1 MRSSIFPAGMLLA
14 VGRVR
19 AAATCGG
26 GGGETFDYIIAGA
39 GTCGLVLA
47 NRLSAD
53 PTIRVAV
60 IEPGEDVRNN
70 VNVTDPALFTV
81 PFGTSIDWQYSTTPQ
96 PAGGNRTIPFHAG
109 KAIGGTST
117 INGMTYIRG
126 DKAQFDAWE
135 ASLGNEGWNWETL
148 YPYYKKVEKFTIPSA
163 AQTTAGATYD
173 PEVHGEAGHVHTGFP
188 FALVN
193 GSFHGLAADSWAA
206 LGYAFNEDV
215 NAGSVHGF
223 SAWPQTLDRDLNL
236 RFDAARAYYY
246 GVEDRPNLTLIK
258 GTVKKIVWARSAATD
273 QSAVADGV
281 EYVTPDGQSVRITA
295 AKEVILSAG
304 ALRSPLILE
313 SSGVGNPSLLN
324 SLGIETEIDLPGV
337 GEYLQEQPNT
347 DLGWVDKL
355 NSTGSAPYA
364 TFSMAQDLFGDD
376 LSSIEAS
383 TAAQIPAWAE
393 KVAAASSHGAVAA
406 ANLEKLFRV
415 QHDLIFKQNV
425 TIGETLT
432 ALSQGFFISAMWLL
446 LPFSWGSV
454 HLTSVDAINAPAI
467 DPKYF
472 FIDFD
477 LDVQI
482 RLGRVA
488 QKFWHTEPASKF
500 VGAGILPE
508 DGVLPLN
515 ATDAQWAG
523 YISDTLAPNH
533 HPIGTASMMSRELGG
548 VVDPKLK
555 VYGTKNVRVV
565 DASILPL
572 QFSGHLTATLYAVA
586 ERAAEFILE
595 TAS

>member
-1 MRSSIFPAGMLLA
+1 MRSSMFPASMLLA
-14 VGRVR
+14 VGSAR
-19 AAATCGG
+19 AATCG
-26 GGGETFDYIIAGA
+26 EEFDYIIAGA

-53 PTIRVAV
+53 PTVRVAV

-70 VNVTDPALFTV
+70 INVTDPALFTV
-81 PFGTSIDWQYSTTPQ
+81 PYGTSIDWQYSTTPQ
-96 PAGGNRTIPFHAG
+96 PAAGNRSIPFHAG

-135 ASLGNEGWNWETL
+135 ASLGNEGWNWDAL
-148 YPYYKKVEKFTIPSA
+148 YPYYKKVEKFTLPSA
-163 AQTTAGATYD
+163 AQTAAGADYD
-173 PEVHGEAGHVHTGFP
+173 PNVHGEAGHVHTGFP
-188 FALVN
+188 FSLVN
-193 GSFHGLAADSWAA
+193 GSFHGLAADGWAG
-206 LGYAFNEDV
+206 LGYPRNGDV

-223 SAWPQTLDRDLNL
+223 SVWPQTLDRDLNV

-246 GVEDRPNLTLIK
+246 DVEDRPNLTIIK
-258 GTVKKIVWARSAATD
+258 GTVKKIVWASSVAAG

-281 EYVTPDGQSVRITA
+281 EYVTPDGQNVMVTA
-295 AKEVILSAG
+295 AREVILSAG

-324 SLGIETEIDLPGV
+324 SLGIETKIDLPGV

-347 DLGWVDKL
+347 DLGYVDKL
-355 NSTGSAPYA
+355 NPTGFAPYA
-364 TFSMAQDLFGDD
+364 TFSTAQDLFGDD

-383 TAAQIPAWAE
+383 TLAQIPAWAE
-393 KVAAASSHGAVAA
+393 KVAAASSHGVVAA

-432 ALSQGFFISAMWLL
+432 ALSQGFFVSAMWLL

-454 HLTSVDAINAPAI
+454 HLTSVDALNAPAI

-472 FIDFD
+472 FVDFD

-488 QKFWHTEPASKF
+488 QKFWHTEPVSEF
-500 VGAGILPE
+500 VGAGVLPV

-515 ATDAQWAG
+515 ATDEQWSS
-523 YISDTLAPNH
+523 YISDTLNPNH

-555 VYGTKNVRVV
+555 VYGTENVRVV

-586 ERAAEFILE
+586 ERAAEIILGA
-595 TAS
+595 AS

>member
-1 MRSSIFPAGMLLA
+1 MKSTAFPTGVLLA
-14 VGRVR
+14 ALSAQ
-19 AAATCGG
+19 AARSREAP
-26 GGGETFDYIIAGA
+26 EFDYIIAGA

-53 PTIRVAV
+53 PRTRVAV

-96 PAGGNRTIPFHAG
+96 PAAGNRTIAWHAG

-126 DKAQFDAWE
+126 DKAQFDAWQ
-135 ASLGNEGWNWETL
+135 SLGNEGWTWEALHL
-148 YPYYKKVEKFTIPSA
+148 YYLKAEKFTIPSTAQA
-163 AQTTAGATYD
+163 AAGATYD

-188 FALVN
+188 FSFTN
-193 GSFHGLAADSWAA
+193 SSFHSLAAETWGT
-206 LGYAFNEDV
+206 LGYEINEDV
-215 NAGSVHGF
+215 NAGSVRGF
-223 SAWPQTLDRDLNL
+223 SAWPQTLDRDRNI

-246 GVEDRPNLTLIK
+246 AVEGRPNLTLIK
-258 GTVKKIVWARSAATD
+258 GTVKKITWADSKAAGRA
-273 QSAVADGV
+273 AVAEGV
-281 EYVTPDGQSVRITA
+281 EYVAPDGKLVSIAV

-304 ALRSPLILE
+304 ALRTPLILE
-313 SSGVGNPSLLN
+313 SSGVGNPSLLT
-324 SLGIETEIDLPGV
+324 SLGIETKIDLPGV

-347 DLGWVDKL
+347 ALVYSGAENV
-355 NSTGSAPYA
+355 SGSAPYA
-364 TFSMAQDLFGDD
+364 TFSTAQDLFGDETP
-376 LSSIEAS
+376 SIRAS
-383 TAAQIPAWAE
+383 TEAQIPAWAQQ
-393 KVAAASSHGAVAA
+393 VAAASNGAVHA
-406 ANLEKLFRV
+406 ANIEKLFRV

-432 ALSQGFFISAMWLL
+432 TTSAGFFLSAMWLL
-446 LPFSWGSV
+446 LPFSCGSV
-454 HLTSVDAINAPAI
+454 HLVSADAINAPAI

-472 FIDFD
+472 LIDFD

-482 RLGRVA
+482 GLGRSA
-488 QKFWHTEPASKF
+488 QRFWHTKPANDF
-500 VGAGILPE
+500 IGVGVMPTDDE
-508 DGVLPLN
+508 LPLN
-515 ATDAQWAG
+515 ATDEQWTS
-523 YISDTLAPNH
+523 YIGDTLTPNH

-548 VVDPKLK
+548 VVSPKLK

-586 ERAAEFILE
+586 ERAAEIIKRDALPW
-595 TAS
+595 

>member
-1 MRSSIFPAGMLLA
+1 MRSSIFPAGILLA
-14 VGRVR
+14 VGSSVR
-19 AAATCGG
+19 AATCGN
-26 GGGETFDYIIAGA
+26 GGETFDYIIAGA

-70 VNVTDPALFTV
+70 VNVTDPGLFTV

-135 ASLGNEGWNWETL
+135 TNLGNEGWNWETL

-163 AQTTAGATYD
+163 AQTAAGATYD

-206 LGYAFNEDV
+206 LGYAFNEEV

-258 GTVKKIVWARSAATD
+258 GTVKKIVWARSAATG
-273 QSAVADGV
+273 QGAVADGV
-281 EYVTPDGQSVRITA
+281 EYVTPDGQNVRLTA

-313 SSGVGNPSLLN
+313 SSGVGNPSLLK

-347 DLGWVDKL
+347 DLGWVDNL
-355 NSTGSAPYA
+355 NLTGSAPYA
-364 TFSMAQDLFGDD
+364 TFSTAQDLFGDD

-406 ANLEKLFRV
+406 ANVEKLFRV

-425 TIGETLT
+425 TIGETLS
-432 ALSQGFFISAMWLL
+432 AISQGIFISAMWLL

-482 RLGRVA
+482 RLGRGA
-488 QKFWHTEPASKF
+488 QKFWHTEPVSKF
-500 VGAGILPE
+500 VGAGVLPQ

-515 ATDAQWAG
+515 ATDEQWAG

-555 VYGTKNVRVV
+555 VYGTENVRVV